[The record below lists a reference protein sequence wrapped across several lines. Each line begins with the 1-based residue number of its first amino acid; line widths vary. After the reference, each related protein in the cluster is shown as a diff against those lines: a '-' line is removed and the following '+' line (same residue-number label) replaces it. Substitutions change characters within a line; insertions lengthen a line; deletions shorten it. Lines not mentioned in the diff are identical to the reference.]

1 MKWISL
7 SWGPSV
13 LNWVGPINGK
23 FWNTLFQPIYFLKEQ
38 SLLFHSSWHHQPTQ
52 ILNGRK
58 DFELYL
64 NTCSANFLFSTDYKE
79 STSAQL
85 LKQLPSSPELGK
97 STSYQYRSA
106 SLASP
111 NTSAQKLMNH
121 QGINSFFLSSMPP
134 LQKNV
139 PGKEILISSSTHS
152 CGFGLP
158 CSSAALGASG

>member
-7 SWGPSV
+7 SWGPPV
-13 LNWVGPINGK
+13 LNWVGPINGQ
-23 FWNTLFQPIYFLKEQ
+23 FWNILFQPIYFLKEQ
-38 SLLFHSSWHHQPTQ
+38 SLLFHSSWHHQPTL

-64 NTCSANFLFSTDYKE
+64 NTCSANFLSSTDYKE
-79 STSAQL
+79 STSAQPL
-85 LKQLPSSPELGK
+85 RQLPSSPELGK

-121 QGINSFFLSSMPP
+121 QGINFFFLSLMPP
-134 LQKNV
+134 LQ
-139 PGKEILISSSTHS
+139 STCPARKFWFPPPHTAVGL
-152 CGFGLP
+152 GFPAPL
-158 CSSAALGASG
+158 LL